1 MSASDGA
8 TGDEAGSEPT
18 RSGQAFTGRFDAIT
32 ARILPSSLVTHVHLL
47 RHGTVQGMEQRIV
60 RGQLDEPLSSAGRAE
75 SAALARWFARNE
87 PRPDRI
93 VSSDLV
99 RCRELAGLV
108 ARESGA
114 PLELDPR
121 LREQSMGRWE
131 GLTWAEITAAEPENV
146 RAYWNDYFHVQP
158 SGGESFQELTLRV
171 ATFWNELL
179 AQHAGERIVV
189 VTHIG
194 VIRVL
199 LCELLGVPGE
209 DALRFAP
216 AVASHTALQLGEAGA
231 VLNALGERPWRFEG
245 AREPTTIAPGP
256 SVAARDA
263 SGVRAP
269 LPRADERGAAST
281 RASATHRVP
290 VRIALSGSAGTGKTT
305 LGRRLA
311 DALGVPYLEER
322 MRRRLEQGFDPS
334 RLGHGEWREL
344 MEEDWAA
351 QRAAEDAAVHG
362 FVADR
367 SSIDF
372 AAFWLHYG
380 LHDDRETTERWM
392 ARRFADSQHYDRI
405 VLCPW
410 GGPPIVDDGVRS
422 TNRWAQLRYQTTLE
436 GLLERFCDAQRILR
450 MPLDADLERRTELVL
465 AHLAQTS

>member
-1 MSASDGA
+1 MSS
-8 TGDEAGSEPT
+8 EREPT
-18 RSGQAFTGRFDAIT
+18 RSGQAFDGRFDSIT
-32 ARILPSSLVTHVHLL
+32 ARILPSNLVTHVHLL
-47 RHGTVQGMEQRIV
+47 RHGSVQGMEQRIV
-60 RGQLDEPLSSAGRAE
+60 RGQLDEPLSSAGRDE
-75 SAALARWFARNE
+75 SAALARWFARHE

-108 ARESGA
+108 AKACGA

-131 GLTWAEITAAEPENV
+131 GLTWAEITAAEPDTV

-158 SGGESFQELTLRV
+158 SGGESFQELTVRV

-179 AQHAGERIVV
+179 ARHAGERVVV

-209 DALRFAP
+209 EALRFAP
-216 AVASHTALQLGEAGA
+216 AIASHTSLQIGEAGA
-231 VLNALGERPWRFEG
+231 VLNALGERPWRFDGAVERAPRPPSRAEGRSEVSTSTEG
-245 AREPTTIAPGP
+245 APSSAIDARGERAELSAP
-256 SVAARDA
+256 D
-263 SGVRAP
+263 RA
-269 LPRADERGAAST
+269 RGA
-281 RASATHRVP
+281 P
-290 VRIALSGSAGTGKTT
+290 VRLALSGSAGTGKTT

-311 DALGVPYLEER
+311 EELGVPYIEER

-334 RLGHGEWREL
+334 RLGHDEWRAL
-344 MEEDWAA
+344 MEEDWSA
-351 QRAAEDAAVHG
+351 QLEAEGSATGG

-367 SSIDF
+367 SSFDF

-380 LHDDRETTERWM
+380 LTDDRAATERWM
-392 ARRFADSQHYDRI
+392 AHRFADALRYDRI

-410 GGPPIVDDGVRS
+410 GGLPILDDGVRS
-422 TNRWAQLRYQTTLE
+422 TNRWAQLRFQSTLE
-436 GLLERFCDAQRILR
+436 GLLERFCDAERVVR
-450 MPLDADLERRTELVL
+450 VAAGAGLDARVEQVLADLARRT
-465 AHLAQTS
+465 